1 MQGFRRLVRAGLL
14 LHCLLRW
21 IYLVNSSPPPDPVQ
35 CSSGTSDCTVT
46 NAYGAFPDRS
56 VCSAGDVVYPTSEA
70 ELVKAVAEAAASKRK
85 MKVATRFAHSIPK
98 LACPGGSDGLIISTR
113 DLNHIVS
120 TDVAAM
126 TITVESG
133 VVLEDLIKAAA
144 ASGLALPYTPYWWG
158 LTIGGLLSTGSHG
171 SSAWGNGSA
180 VHEYVV
186 GIRLVTPVSAAE
198 GYAMVRKL
206 EVGHPDMEAAKVS
219 LGVLGVVSQV
229 TLALQPLFKRS
240 ITFSKYDDADLAEM
254 AVTFGNQHEFADMAW
269 YPGHSKVIYRIDD
282 RVPSN
287 ASGNGLFDFT
297 GFRSTVTLA
306 IEVNRLAEE
315 EKLEAK
321 GNALGKCLDSKLT
334 TSLISLGGYGL
345 TNDGLSFTG
354 YPVIGNQN
362 RLQSSGSC
370 IRSPRDALLT
380 ACPWDS
386 RLKGEFFHQTAVSI
400 GLSKAKDF
408 IHDVQKLRDMNPKA
422 LCGVELYDGIL
433 MRYVK
438 ASTAYLGKQE
448 DAIDFDIT
456 YYRSHDPMTP
466 RLHED
471 VLEEIEQMALFKYGG
486 LPHWGKNR
494 NLAFD
499 GVINKYVKAQDFLRV
514 KDAYDPEELFS
525 SEWTD
530 QVLGVRG
537 TTTIVREGCALEG
550 LCICSEDSHCA
561 PDKGYFCRPGKV
573 YEDARV
579 CTRLS
584 K

>member
-1 MQGFRRLVRAGLL
+1 MQGFTRLVRAGLL

-21 IYLVNSSPPPDPVQ
+21 SYLVNSSPPPDPVQ

-46 NAYGAFPDRS
+46 NAYGEFPDRS
-56 VCSAGDVVYPTSEA
+56 VCLAGDVVYPTSEA

-85 MKVATRFAHSIPK
+85 MKVATRFSHSIPK
-98 LACPGGSDGLIISTR
+98 LACPGGNDGLVVSTR
-113 DLNHIVS
+113 DLNRIVS

-133 VVLEDLIKAAA
+133 AVLEDLIKAAA
-144 ASGLALPYTPYWWG
+144 AVGLALPYTPYWWG
-158 LTIGGLLSTGSHG
+158 LTIGGLLSTGAHG
-171 SSAWGNGSA
+171 SSVWGSGSA

-186 GIRLVTPVSAAE
+186 AIRLVTPASAAE
-198 GYAMVRKL
+198 GYAMVREL

-219 LGVLGVVSQV
+219 LGVLGAISQV

-254 AVTFGNQHEFADMAW
+254 AVTFGDQHEFADMAW
-269 YPGHSKVIYRIDD
+269 YPGHRKVIYRIDD

-287 ASGNGLFDFT
+287 ASGNGRFDFT
-297 GFRSTVTLA
+297 GFRSTATLA
-306 IEVNRLAEE
+306 IEVNRLAEK
-315 EKLEAK
+315 KLEAK

-334 TSLISLGGYGL
+334 TSVISLGGYGL
-345 TNDGLSFTG
+345 TNDGLLFTG
-354 YPVIGNQN
+354 YPVIGYQN

-370 IRSPRDALLT
+370 IHSPRDALLT

-408 IHDVQKLRDMNPKA
+408 ILDVQKLRDMNPKA

-438 ASTAYLGKQE
+438 ASTAHLGKQE
-448 DAIDFDIT
+448 DGIDFDIT

-499 GVINKYVKAQDFLRV
+499 GVINKYAMAQDFLRV

-530 QVLGVRG
+530 QVLGLRG
-537 TTTIVREGCALEG
+537 TTTITTKGCALEG
-550 LCICSEDSHCA
+550 LCICSDDTHCA
-561 PDKGYFCRPGKV
+561 PGKGYYCRPGKV

>member
-1 MQGFRRLVRAGLL
+1 MIL
-14 LHCLLRW
+14 
-21 IYLVNSSPPPDPVQ
+21 
-35 CSSGTSDCTVT
+35 
-46 NAYGAFPDRS
+46 
-56 VCSAGDVVYPTSEA
+56 
-70 ELVKAVAEAAASKRK
+70 
-85 MKVATRFAHSIPK
+85 
-98 LACPGGSDGLIISTR
+98 
-113 DLNHIVS
+113 
-120 TDVAAM
+120 
-126 TITVESG
+126 
-133 VVLEDLIKAAA
+133 
-144 ASGLALPYTPYWWG
+144 
-158 LTIGGLLSTGSHG
+158 
-171 SSAWGNGSA
+171 
-180 VHEYVV
+180 
-186 GIRLVTPVSAAE
+186 
-198 GYAMVRKL
+198 
-206 EVGHPDMEAAKVS
+206 
-219 LGVLGVVSQV
+219 
-229 TLALQPLFKRS
+229 
-240 ITFSKYDDADLAEM
+240 
-254 AVTFGNQHEFADMAW
+254 
-269 YPGHSKVIYRIDD
+269 
-282 RVPSN
+282 SN
-287 ASGNGLFDFT
+287 A
-297 GFRSTVTLA
+297 R
-306 IEVNRLAEE
+306 EE

-408 IHDVQKLRDMNPKA
+408 ILDVQKLRDMNPKA

-514 KDAYDPEELFS
+514 KDAYDPQELFS

-561 PDKGYFCRPGKV
+561 PDKGYYCRPGKV